1 MLDHSEI
8 KTHSIIV
15 PCRGHYPFLAE
26 CLDSLAKQWKSFD
39 EIVVM
44 IDNDIESLQIAK
56 EYIDSAPHS
65 ATKWKLAY
73 MKNHGGVYKAINAGL
88 ELCTSDVISFCG
100 ADDMWAPSRAGD
112 VMECFDSPD
121 SIVNTYHKMIDAD
134 GNPTGYSDE
143 TIGGSFSYHR
153 KMFDKLGIFRQ
164 WECSADSDFYY
175 RALRVGGYRCIHR
188 SFTLIK
194 RYHGDQLTERSDT
207 GFGSEKRLAYEA
219 MWHDGTTYHM
229 DDIAEYDL
237 VLERG

>member
-100 ADDMWAPSRAGD
+100 ADDM
-112 VMECFDSPD
+112 
-121 SIVNTYHKMIDAD
+121 
-134 GNPTGYSDE
+134 
-143 TIGGSFSYHR
+143 
-153 KMFDKLGIFRQ
+153 
-164 WECSADSDFYY
+164 
-175 RALRVGGYRCIHR
+175 
-188 SFTLIK
+188 
-194 RYHGDQLTERSDT
+194 
-207 GFGSEKRLAYEA
+207 
-219 MWHDGTTYHM
+219 
-229 DDIAEYDL
+229 
-237 VLERG
+237 